1 MKPRFD
7 SWYLSNKNI
16 INSLSMIITIILV
29 VLGIF
34 IEKKFSPRLSFR
46 DNQCSFHY
54 TAKKGVRNKEKLFD
68 L

>member
-1 MKPRFD
+1 
-7 SWYLSNKNI
+7 
-16 INSLSMIITIILV
+16 MIITIILV